1 MRASEPSARN
11 FAIFCEVEFEGASL
25 RHAAEAYEIS
35 PTRVQ
40 QIVNDTRAWYIDT
53 TPEWVRETDVSIQPL
68 LACRRHQARLEHL
81 YGQAMQAWLN
91 SQTEITTTRVRPGV
105 LENSEVRVTQPC
117 FGQVRYLTA
126 AMQMSKAQIDAAER
140 LCQIRENYAE
150 RPAPPAEESGRAEAA
165 SAPCAPETVALPE
178 FAEQDADV
186 VTLTLDPA
194 GPCDEPAAVQV
205 PTCAARHASP
215 TPVRTR
221 KQQRKLER
229 HQRRVALRAKSG

>member
-53 TPEWVRETDVSIQPL
+53 TPEWVRETDASIQPL

-91 SQTEITTTRVRPGV
+91 SQTEITTTRVRSGV

-140 LCQIRENYAE
+140 LCAIREQQ
-150 RPAPPAEESGRAEAA
+150 APPTAPAAVEVRHEEPAD
-165 SAPCAPETVALPE
+165 APCAPQTAESPE
-178 FAEQDADV
+178 VVEQDEDV
-186 VTLTLDPA
+186 VTLTLDA
-194 GPCDEPAAVQV
+194 AAPCAESVTVQL
-205 PTCAARHASP
+205 PTCAARSESP
-215 TPVRTR
+215 TPVRSR
-221 KQQRKLER
+221 KQQRKFER